1 MKRHLLVLPILC
13 AALAA
18 CEDNGPDR
26 LPVMTPPSSVSAPIV
41 VSEKVSSL
49 SLAVTP
55 ARDGLSETDRLN
67 LDRFLVQAADGNPE
81 AVHLTVRGAGADVLD
96 GAIGREAVRVGID
109 PTKISADPARPA
121 AGARMIEVTAHVY
134 SVATRA
140 CPDTRHLTIIDSDNT
155 GSSNFGCA
163 SAANL
168 AAMIADPRDLSV
180 GESGG
185 RTDSEISN
193 AAILRLLQDKLK
205 KLPTES
211 GATPLSGGGAQ

>member
-1 MKRHLLVLPILC
+1 MKRYLSALPILC
-13 AALAA
+13 SALAA
-18 CEDNGPDR
+18 CEGNVPDT
-26 LPVMTPPSSVSAPIV
+26 LPVTTPASSVSAPIV
-41 VSEKVSSL
+41 VREKVSSL
-49 SLAVTP
+49 SLAMP
-55 ARDGLSETDRLN
+55 PSRGGLAEADRLK
-67 LDRFLVQAADGNPE
+67 LDRFLVQAAEANPE
-81 AVHLTVRGAGADVLD
+81 AVHLTVRGAGPDILD
-96 GAIGREAVRVGID
+96 SAVGREAVRVGID
-109 PTKISADPARPA
+109 PTKISADPAPPA
-121 AGARMIEVTAHVY
+121 AGTRVIEVTAHVY

-155 GSSNFGCA
+155 ASSNFGCA